1 MGGRGVGIMCI
12 GLECLLEEWRDECSV
27 LPLAQT
33 PTAWPLAKL
42 AVCTLV
48 TKSGRNLQ
56 LRLRDGDLPL
66 EGGLR
71 LPFCMRLHVRLTRVA
86 IVQGVI

>member
-1 MGGRGVGIMCI
+1 MAVR
-12 GLECLLEEWRDECSV
+12 E
-27 LPLAQT
+27 A
-33 PTAWPLAKL
+33 
-42 AVCTLV
+42 AVCTLL